1 MRKIILMLTIVSM
14 LLLLAVP
21 VMALEMP
28 DLSVDGYLL
37 YDLNTKLTTAAP
49 GISASIVK
57 FADGVIEGNVGVV
70 FPAQNDA
77 TTQSWMAGP
86 IVDIN
91 FVKLIERIKGS
102 EIVAKDLKLSGGIG
116 VMMDVIHMSGRALKD
131 VIVPCAHIRF
141 TF

>member
-1 MRKIILMLTIVSM
+1 MKKITLMLTIVCM
-14 LLLLAVP
+14 FLFLAVP

-37 YDLNTKLTTAAP
+37 YNLNTKLTTAAP
-49 GISASIVK
+49 GVSASLVK

-70 FPAQNDA
+70 FPAQNDD
-77 TTQSWMAGP
+77 TTKSWMAGP

-91 FVKLIERIKGS
+91 FVKLIDKIKGS

-116 VMMDVIHMSGRALKD
+116 VMVDVLHMSGRSIKD
-131 VIVPCAHIRF
+131 VIVPCMHIRF